1 MNKNSNNLYES
12 FIVYSNDEDE
22 DDDNYS
28 NISEDFDRRVKDIN
42 LNLTRSLNGHGDD
55 TISLYAY
62 VDDECTVKKKI
73 SWEEWYLRK
82 KIEGLKNEKQMKSK
96 MQKKWE
102 EDKKSHNRKNLS
114 EKEKNKFLMDWWDK
128 KKRQKEEYEEK
139 LRQLTEANDRKNHK
153 KKVEKEKADENYA
166 KWLEQVKEKER
177 AEKEKKKQ
185 EEEKRRLQEERIRQ
199 KREEKSKK
207 LNEENKKKH
216 AVRPLKTKKAEAIIN
231 GKLHS
236 YYDWS
241 TSPVP
246 SFVNNQPWQS

>member
-1 MNKNSNNLYES
+1 M
-12 FIVYSNDEDE
+12 
-22 DDDNYS
+22 
-28 NISEDFDRRVKDIN
+28 
-42 LNLTRSLNGHGDD
+42 
-55 TISLYAY
+55 
-62 VDDECTVKKKI
+62 
-73 SWEEWYLRK
+73 
-82 KIEGLKNEKQMKSK
+82 
-96 MQKKWE
+96 
-102 EDKKSHNRKNLS
+102 
-114 EKEKNKFLMDWWDK
+114 
-128 KKRQKEEYEEK
+128 
-139 LRQLTEANDRKNHK
+139 
-153 KKVEKEKADENYA
+153 EKEKADENYA